1 MMRRYRAGFWGVVL
15 LCHWTLGV
23 VHAENAEKG
32 VKMQTTEKSGIA
44 SQLIGT
50 WRMISVEERR
60 PNGEVVEPRY
70 GSHPSG
76 YIMYDTTGHVAVQ
89 IMKPGRARFASNDA
103 AQATV
108 TEAKAAFDGYGAYF
122 GTYEIN
128 EAEGYVVHHVEGSVF
143 PNYVGTDQKRGFELS
158 GDQLILKPPPRQVG
172 GEQHTTRVTWQR
184 VK

>member
-1 MMRRYRAGFWGVVL
+1 MQNKEA
-15 LCHWTLGV
+15 
-23 VHAENAEKG
+23 
-32 VKMQTTEKSGIA
+32 KMETAAKSGIA
-44 SQLIGT
+44 SQFVGT
-50 WRMISVEERR
+50 WKMVSVEERR
-60 PNGEVVEPRY
+60 PNGEVVAPRY
-70 GSHPSG
+70 GAHPIG
-76 YIMYDTTGHVAVQ
+76 YIIYDTTGHVAVQ
-89 IMKPGRARFASNDA
+89 IMKPDRPRCASNDA
-103 AQATV
+103 AQASAA
-108 TEAKAAFDGYGAYF
+108 EAKAAFDGYGAYF